1 MTRFLAAMLAALA
14 LVPAAGQGAPQKG
27 CPPLGTMPDF
37 IADDARLRT
46 WEPLTFLRKSD
57 SHDAEE
63 TEVEQAG
70 SNCTVAY
77 HLKGGADTPSNVEIH
92 ANYRQQLEA
101 MGAQV
106 HASGGRNTY
115 ARLQKDGAET
125 WFRIYSE
132 ETAIELTVLRVQPP
146 RLTLLPPSGNDYAP
160 LGHMPGFVAAKPTTR
175 NFDTMTL
182 AVVQDGEEKEVA
194 VQGRTVFVYYE
205 DKSGKAPAS
214 DAEIQWNYRTALT
227 ALGAE
232 MMHQGGHD
240 TTVRLLRN
248 GQVIWLRVY
257 SSETSVEVYAVE
269 EKPFEP
275 TIKPAQAQLR
285 AALEQAGR
293 VTLYVNFDFDRA
305 VLRPEAA
312 PIVAQVAAMLKADPK
327 LRLTIE
333 GHTDALGTAGRNRT
347 LSADRTESFAAALT
361 TQGIEAD
368 RLTSA
373 GFGPDK
379 PVATNDTS
387 EGRARNRRVELVRM

>member
-1 MTRFLAAMLAALA
+1 MPRFIAAMLAALA
-14 LVPAAGQGAPQKG
+14 LLPAAVQGAPPRG
-27 CPPLGTMPDF
+27 CPPLGALPDF

-46 WEPLTFLRKSD
+46 WEPLTFLRKAD
-57 SHDAEE
+57 GADAEE

-70 SNCTVAY
+70 SSCAVSY
-77 HLKGGADTPSNVEIH
+77 HLKEGADTPSNLEIQS
-92 ANYRQQLEA
+92 NYRQQLEG

-115 ARLQKDGAET
+115 ARLAKDGAET

-146 RLTLLPPSGNDYAP
+146 RLTLLPPSGNDYAL
-160 LGHMPGFVAAKPTTR
+160 LGHMPGFAAAKPVTR
-175 NFDTMTL
+175 NFDAMNL

-194 VQGRTVFVYYE
+194 VQGRTVFVSYE
-205 DKSGKAPAS
+205 DKSGNAPTS

-232 MMHQGGHD
+232 LMHQSGHD
-240 TTVRLLRN
+240 TTARLLRN

-275 TIKPAQAQLR
+275 TIKPAQAQLQT
-285 AALEQAGR
+285 ALERTGR

-305 VLRPEAA
+305 TLRPEAA
-312 PIVAQVAAMLKADPK
+312 PVVAQVAAMLKADPK

-333 GHTDALGTAGRNRT
+333 GHTDALGTADRNRA
-347 LSADRTESFAAALT
+347 LSAERAASFAAALT
-361 TQGIEAD
+361 AQGIGAD
-368 RLTSA
+368 RLSSA